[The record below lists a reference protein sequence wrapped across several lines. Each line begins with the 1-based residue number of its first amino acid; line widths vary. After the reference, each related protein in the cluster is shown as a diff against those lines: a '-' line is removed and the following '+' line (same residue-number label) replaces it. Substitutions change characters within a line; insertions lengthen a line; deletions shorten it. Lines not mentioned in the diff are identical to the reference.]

1 MNSQSS
7 KTKKYPP
14 GPISWMARNTVA
26 ANLLML
32 LFFVGGFISMMHIK
46 QEVFPEVQL
55 DIVQVSV
62 EYPSSGPEEIE
73 QGVLL
78 SIEDEVRS
86 LQGVKRVTSTALEG
100 YGVVNVELLRGEDP
114 NKALQDVKNR
124 VDSIQSFPEDAER
137 PIVQLLIPR
146 RQVVSV
152 IVYGQQSVHTL
163 RDYAEIVRD
172 ELIQLPNVTLV
183 DVASVPDYEIAVE
196 VSQENLRN
204 YDLTL
209 DQIAREIG
217 NTAVEVPGGGIKTEG
232 GEILLRT
239 KERRDFASEFYDI
252 PVITNPQGSNVLL
265 GEIAVLKDTFEE
277 DDSESYFNGM
287 PAIMVNVYRV
297 GDQTPIEVS
306 EEVDKFVNQAKLK
319 LPEGINIITWNDR
332 ADIYKDRIGL
342 LLRNAQMG
350 LFLVLI
356 LLALFLEPRLA
367 FWVTLG
373 IPVSI
378 IGSFIFIPFTGATIN
393 MVSLFAFIV
402 TLGIIVDDAIV
413 VGEIIYQK
421 REKGIPYLQAAIVGA
436 REIMVPVVFAVSTNV
451 AAFLPLFFIP
461 GSTGKIFMQIPA
473 IVIAVFVVSLT
484 ESLFILP
491 AHLSKKHK
499 KSRILTI
506 IRYPSRFVNLWMR
519 KYRKKQF
526 TNQLRIALRHR
537 YLTVSTFV
545 SIFIIFV
552 GLIVSEYIP
561 FSYLP
566 RVDSDIVSAQ
576 IVLPFGVPIEQT
588 RKVAEKL
595 VTAAREVV
603 EENGGD
609 KIIKGIYTQIGD
621 ALGSSGPAIDSVT
634 MTRGSHLVGAQI
646 ALVPQNERE
655 IGGEEFA
662 REWKKKLGTLAGVES
677 ISFDAT
683 ITAGEGLPI
692 SIELSHPN
700 QQQLESAAIE
710 LANYLGHYT
719 GVSEVN
725 DGVSKGKPQMTFKI
739 KDTARSMGFNTEEI
753 ARRIRASF
761 YGAEALRQQRGRH
774 EVKVLVRL
782 PLEDRKSLE
791 ALEQHVVRSPDGGE
805 IPLLEAVTV
814 ERGRAYTDIRRADGR
829 RVLEVTAD
837 VDENIANT
845 NLIVDDVRTT
855 IIPQLQQKYLGL
867 HYTLQGQMKAQ
878 KESLDAMAVGFL
890 VAVIVIYAML
900 AIPFRSYIQ
909 PLVVMLSIPFGFVGA
924 IIGHIL
930 LGYELSIMSIFG
942 LVALTGVIVNDSL
955 VLIVT
960 TNRIRKKEKTPPFES
975 IMRAAI
981 LRFRPIIL
989 TSLTT
994 FFGLSPMIF
1003 ESSMQA
1009 RFLIPMA
1016 VSLGFG
1022 VLFGT
1027 FIILLVIPA
1036 VYLIVEDAK
1045 KALNLSE

>member
-1 MNSQSS
+1 MSSQSS
-7 KTKKYPP
+7 TTNKYPS

-32 LFFVGGFISMMHIK
+32 LFLVGGIISMMNIK

-55 DIVQVSV
+55 DIIQVSV
-62 EYPSSGPEEIE
+62 EYPGSGPEEIE
-73 QGVLL
+73 QGILL
-78 SIEDEVRS
+78 SVEDEVRS

-100 YGVVNVELLRGEDP
+100 YGVVNVEMLRGEDP

-152 IVYGQQSVHTL
+152 IVYGDQSVRTL
-163 RDYAEIVRD
+163 RDFAEIVRD

-196 VSQENLRN
+196 VPLENLRN
-204 YDLTL
+204 YGLTL
-209 DQIAREIG
+209 DQISKKIG
-217 NTAVEVPGGGIKTEG
+217 NTAVEVPGGGLKTAG
-232 GEILLRT
+232 GEVLLRT
-239 KERRDFASEFYDI
+239 KERRDYASEFYDI
-252 PVITNPQGSNVLL
+252 PVINNPEGSNVLL
-265 GEIAVLKDTFEE
+265 GEIATLKDTFEE
-277 DDSESYFNGM
+277 SDRESYFNGK
-287 PAIMVNVYRV
+287 PAIRVNVYRV
-297 GDQTPIEVS
+297 GDQTPIAVS
-306 EEVDKFVNQAKLK
+306 EEVEDYVNQAKLK
-319 LPEGINIITWNDR
+319 LPEGMNIITWDDR
-332 ADIYKDRIGL
+332 SDIYRDRIGL
-342 LLRNAQMG
+342 LLRNAQLG
-350 LFLVLI
+350 LLLVLI

-413 VGEIIYQK
+413 VGEIVYQK

-436 REIMVPVVFAVSTNV
+436 REITVPVFFAVSTNV

-473 IVIAVFVVSLT
+473 IVIAVFIVSLV

-491 AHLSKKHK
+491 AHLSKKHRK
-499 KSRILTI
+499 TRILTI

-519 KYRKKQF
+519 KYRKNQF
-526 TNQLRIALRHR
+526 TKQLRIALKHR
-537 YLTVSTFV
+537 YLTVSTFIG
-545 SIFIIFV
+545 IFIIFV

-566 RVDSDIVSAQ
+566 RVDSDLVTSQ
-576 IVLPFGVPIEQT
+576 IVLPFGVPIDHT

-595 VTAAREVV
+595 VSAAREVV

-621 ALGSSGPAIDSVT
+621 GLGSSGPAIDSVT

-646 ALVPQNERE
+646 ALVPQDERD
-655 IGGEEFA
+655 IGGVQFA
-662 REWKKKLGTLAGVES
+662 REWKSKLGRLSGVES
-677 ISFDAT
+677 VSFDAT
-683 ITAGEGLPI
+683 IAAGEGLPI

-700 QQQLESAAIE
+700 QQQLENAAIE
-710 LANYLGHYT
+710 LADYLGHYA

-725 DGVSKGKPQMTFKI
+725 DGVSKGKPQLSFKI
-739 KDTARSMGFNTEEI
+739 KDTAKSMGVNTGEL
-753 ARRIRASF
+753 ARSIRASF

-782 PLEDRKSLE
+782 PLEERQSLE
-791 ALEQHVVRSPDGGE
+791 ALEQHVIRGPGGGE
-805 IPLLEAVTV
+805 IPLLEAVEI

-837 VDENIANT
+837 VDESVANT
-845 NLIVDDVRTT
+845 NLIIEDVRGS
-855 IIPQLQQKYLGL
+855 IIPQLQQKYAGL
-867 HYTLQGQMKAQ
+867 SYTLQGQMKAQ
-878 KESLDAMAVGFL
+878 RESLDAMAVGFF
-890 VAVIVIYAML
+890 VAVVVIYAML

-909 PLVVMLSIPFGFVGA
+909 PLIVMLSIPFGFVGA
-924 IIGHIL
+924 IIGHLL

-942 LVALTGVIVNDSL
+942 LVALSGVIVNDSL

-960 TNRIRKKEKTPPFES
+960 TNKIRKEENFPPFES

-981 LRFRPIIL
+981 IRFRPIIL

-1003 ESSMQA
+1003 ETSMQA

-1045 KALNLSE
+1045 KKLNLSD

>member
-1 MNSQSS
+1 MSSQSS
-7 KTKKYPP
+7 SGKKHPP

-32 LFFVGGFISMMHIK
+32 LFLVGGFISMMNIK
-46 QEVFPEVQL
+46 QEVFPTVDL
-55 DIVQVSV
+55 DVIQVKV
-62 EYPSSGPEEIE
+62 EYPGSGPEEVE
-73 QGVLL
+73 QGVIL
-78 SIEDEVRS
+78 SIEDEVQS
-86 LQGVKRVTSTALEG
+86 IEGVKRVTSTALEG
-100 YGVVNVELLRGEDP
+100 YGVVSVEMLRGEDP

-124 VDSIQSFPEDAER
+124 IDSIQSFPGDAER
-137 PIVQLLIPR
+137 PVVELLIPR

-152 IVYGQQSVHTL
+152 IVYGDQTVRTL

-183 DVASVPDYEIAVE
+183 DISAVPDYEIAIE
-196 VSQENLRN
+196 VPLENLRN

-209 DQIAREIG
+209 GRIAEEIR
-217 NTAVEVPGGGIKTEG
+217 NTAVEVPGGGIKTPA
-232 GEILLRT
+232 GEVLLRT
-239 KERRDFASEFYDI
+239 KERRDFANEFYDI
-252 PVITNPQGSNVLL
+252 PVISNPEGTNVLL
-265 GEIAVLKDTFEE
+265 GEIATLKDTFEE
-277 DDSESYFNGM
+277 SDRESFFNGKS
-287 PAIMVNVYRV
+287 AIKINVFRV
-297 GDQTPIEVS
+297 GKQTPMEVS
-306 EEVDKFVNQAKLK
+306 EEVTQHIKKLQAG
-319 LPEGINIITWNDR
+319 LPPGMYLTTWHDR
-332 ADIYKDRIGL
+332 SEVYQDRIGL
-342 LLRNAQMG
+342 LFRNAMMG

-378 IGSFIFIPFTGATIN
+378 VGSFVFIPLTGATIN

-421 REKGIPYLQAAIVGA
+421 REKGMPYLQAAIAGA
-436 REIMVPVVFAVSTNV
+436 REITMPVFFAVLTNV

-461 GSTGKIFMQIPA
+461 GSTGKIFLQIPA
-473 IVIAVFVVSLT
+473 IVIAVFAVSLV

-491 AHLSKKHK
+491 AHLSKKHR
-499 KSRILTI
+499 KSRLMTV
-506 IRYPSRFVNLWMR
+506 IRYPSRYVNLWMR
-519 KYRKKQF
+519 KYRKNQF
-526 TNQLRIALRHR
+526 TAQLRAALKHR
-537 YLTVSTFV
+537 YLTVSTFFA
-545 SIFIIFV
+545 IFILVV

-576 IVLPFGVPIEQT
+576 IVLPFGVPIEES
-588 RKVAEKL
+588 REVAEKL
-595 VTAAREVV
+595 IHAANEVI
-603 EENGGD
+603 EENGG
-609 KIIKGIYTQIGD
+609 KRIIKGVYTQIGD
-621 ALGSSGPAIDSVT
+621 ALGGTGPALDSFIN
-634 MTRGSHLVGAQI
+634 TRGSHLVGTQVS
-646 ALVPQNERE
+646 LVSADERD
-655 IGGEEFA
+655 IGGIEFS
-662 REWKKKLGTLAGVES
+662 REWKKKLGALAGVES

-683 ITAGEGLPI
+683 IQAGGGLPI
-692 SIELSHPN
+692 SIELNHPD
-700 QQQLESAAIE
+700 QQQLENAAEE
-710 LANYLGHYT
+710 LATYLGHYV
-719 GVSEVN
+719 GVSEVV
-725 DGVSKGKPQMTFKI
+725 DGVSKGKPQFSFKI
-739 KDTARSMGFNTEEI
+739 KNTARSMGFTTGQL
-753 ARRIRASF
+753 ARQIRSSF
-761 YGAEALRQQRGRH
+761 YGSEALRQQRGRH

-782 PLEDRKSLE
+782 PLEERQSLE
-791 ALEQHVVRSPDGGE
+791 AIERLVILAPNGGE
-805 IPLLEAVTV
+805 IPLLEAV
-814 ERGRAYTDIRRADGR
+814 EIDRGRAYTDIRRADGR

-837 VDENIANT
+837 VDEEIANT
-845 NLIVDDVRTT
+845 NLIIEDVKTL
-855 IIPQLQQKYLGL
+855 IIPMLEQKYPGL
-867 HYTLQGQMKAQ
+867 NYNLQGQLRAQ
-878 KESLDAMAVGFL
+878 KESLDAMAVGFF
-890 VAVIVIYAML
+890 VAVVVIYGML
-900 AIPFRSYIQ
+900 AVPFKSYTQ

-942 LVALTGVIVNDSL
+942 LVALSGVIVNDSL

-960 TNRIRKKEKTPPFES
+960 TNKFRREENFPAFES
-975 IMRAAI
+975 IMRAATI
-981 LRFRPIIL
+981 RFRPIIL

-1036 VYLIVEDAK
+1036 AYLILEDVK
-1045 KALNLSE
+1045 NKFNH